1 MNEPS
6 VRMRPPPRMSPMS
19 DSGSGKF
26 VSTGIRI
33 GTVSMQV
40 KATTGVDPE
49 QPRGRLRHDDLLVEE
64 LPEIAIGLEDAR
76 ALGRAARA
84 PRTAR

>member
-1 MNEPS
+1 
-6 VRMRPPPRMSPMS
+6 MS

-40 KATTGVDPE
+40 NATTGVTQNNHE
-49 QPRGRLRHDDLLVEE
+49 AVSGATMSLWSSFQRSRYG
-64 LPEIAIGLEDAR
+64 
-76 ALGRAARA
+76 
-84 PRTAR
+84 